1 MVKDIRA
8 LTGVRGVAAALIAVY
23 HFGHV
28 HLYSGGMLTYISIPH
43 AYLAVDLFFM
53 LSGFV
58 IAYVY
63 QHAFLATPASDFR
76 DFMIK
81 RVARLYPAYLV
92 ISVLYLIKIAMGLS
106 GEQLS
111 SFSAY
116 DIVGNVLMLTGWGLH
131 VHPIVGVSWAASAE
145 LGSYLLVPLLLAL
158 VVRGNVV
165 AALVAAALAIAAI
178 CWIEMAGGGSS
189 GPLDVVRGD
198 SFYPLLRAVAGF
210 TLGQVIY
217 RFAGRLQHVPMPYQD
232 AWVVLNVIAI
242 VVVAAVTN
250 DDLPLYL
257 LFIPLVAILS
267 RDGRAAQLLFG
278 NRLVYHLGLISYSIY
293 LLHPLFVS
301 FAVGAS
307 RQFGLTRVSY
317 LTSTAV
323 CLALIWLL
331 SYLSWRFVEMPGK
344 QIVTDLLSV
353 KRQRP
358 SAPRTA

>member
-8 LTGVRGVAAALIAVY
+8 LTGVRGVAAAIIALY

-28 HLYSGGMLTYISIPH
+28 HLYSGGTLTYINVPH

-63 QHAFLATPASDFR
+63 QNAFLKTPGSDFR
-76 DFMIK
+76 DFMVK

-92 ISVLYLIKIAMGLS
+92 IMVLYLVKIALGLS
-106 GEQLS
+106 GEKLA
-111 SFSAY
+111 SFSGY
-116 DIVGNVLMLTGWGLH
+116 DIAGNILMLTGWGLH

-158 VVRGNVV
+158 IVRGNVV
-165 AALVAAALAIAAI
+165 SALVAAVLAVAAI
-178 CWIEMAGGGSS
+178 CWIEMTGEGAS

-198 SFYPLLRAVAGF
+198 SFYPLLRAIAGF

-217 RFAGRLQHVPMPYQD
+217 RFAGRLQHMPMPYQD

-242 VVVAAVTN
+242 VVAAAVTN

-257 LFIPLVAILS
+257 LFVPLVAILS
-267 RDGRAAQLLFG
+267 CDGRAAQLLFG

-301 FAVGAS
+301 FAVRAS
-307 RQFGLTRVSY
+307 RHFGLSEISY

-323 CLALIWLL
+323 CLALIWFL

-344 QIVTDLLSV
+344 QIVTAMLSA
-353 KRQRP
+353 KRRP
-358 SAPRTA
+358 PSPRTA